1 MALLTPAELL
11 EQIETA
17 ITAILSG
24 SQSYTIADR
33 QWTRADIKELRAWRT
48 DLLGEIQ
55 AATGTRRTV
64 AEF

>member
-11 EQIETA
+11 EQVETA
-17 ITAILSG
+17 ITAILTG

-33 QWTRADIKELRAWRT
+33 SWTRADIGELRAWRR
-48 DLLGEIQ
+48 DLLSEAQ
-55 AATGTRRTV
+55 ADTGTRRTV